1 MCDASSESE
10 STSRSADT
18 QGLAAGIPTIGVA
31 KTFLHVDGLDAHG
44 VRRAADAQRE
54 EKDTIDW
61 LPLVGESG
69 RVRTLRS

>member
-1 MCDASSESE
+1 MHHLNRNPQIDLP
-10 STSRSADT
+10 TPHK
-18 QGLAAGIPTIGVA
+18 GLAAGIPTIGVA

-44 VRRAADAQRE
+44 VRRAANAQRE
-54 EKDTIDW
+54 GKGADDW

>member
-1 MCDASSESE
+1 MCDASSES
-10 STSRSADT
+10 TNRSADT

-44 VRRAADAQRE
+44 VRRAVDAQRE
-54 EKDTIDW
+54 GKGADDW